1 MPQTCRAIEFARD
14 HGYRAVISPRSGET
28 DDATFPDLAV
38 ASGVGIVKAGEPARA
53 EPMAKYIQLLRIAEE
68 LGPHA
73 RYAGAGAFRR

>member
-38 ASGVGIVKAGEPARA
+38 ASGVGIVKAGEPAGA
-53 EPMAKYIQLLRIAEE
+53 ERMAK
-68 LGPHA
+68 
-73 RYAGAGAFRR
+73 